1 MQMSVMSLWKANYLR
16 TLLTESSGFAMI
28 RYPYS
33 ASLESVSLPRG
44 LGRELR
50 MLVSTA
56 TVVRRGEGGKLAHPR
71 QTAQPFLAVY
81 ASACTHQEGRTGL
94 DTTMCRPLGAVP
106 VLLLLLIGAAGRNIL
121 QDSGNAEPTSFAA
134 KENANTKQVT
144 SADAATRQALQN
156 QKTVQL
162 QGRQTQIR
170 SHSTQKKTLQQVGE
184 MRRTLY

>member
-1 MQMSVMSLWKANYLR
+1 MVA
-16 TLLTESSGFAMI
+16 A
-28 RYPYS
+28 
-33 ASLESVSLPRG
+33 AS
-44 LGRELR
+44 
-50 MLVSTA
+50 
-56 TVVRRGEGGKLAHPR
+56 
-71 QTAQPFLAVY
+71 
-81 ASACTHQEGRTGL
+81 
-94 DTTMCRPLGAVP
+94 